1 MPPIWWYKSLQKL
14 ILDKKNIQN
23 QKNVFVNFFF
33 LVSIFAK
40 HWYNEEKKRKLL
52 PAEIEKKNRKNKQTR
67 KDIKIQIKKW
77 KQKKIVVLE
86 VERRRKKNDKMA
98 VTFVNLT
105 SLNSL
110 IS

>member
-1 MPPIWWYKSLQKL
+1 M
-14 ILDKKNIQN
+14 KK
-23 QKNVFVNFFF
+23 
-33 LVSIFAK
+33 
-40 HWYNEEKKRKLL
+40 KKRKLL
-52 PAEIEKKNRKNKQTR
+52 PAEIEKKTEKTNKLER
-67 KDIKIQIKKW
+67 ILKFRLRNEKE
-77 KQKKIVVLE
+77 KKIVVLE

>member
-1 MPPIWWYKSLQKL
+1 MKKKTEKTNKL
-14 ILDKKNIQN
+14 ERILK
-23 QKNVFVNFFF
+23 FR
-33 LVSIFAK
+33 LR
-40 HWYNEEKKRKLL
+40 NEKE
-52 PAEIEKKNRKNKQTR
+52 
-67 KDIKIQIKKW
+67 
-77 KQKKIVVLE
+77 KKIVVLE

>member
-1 MPPIWWYKSLQKL
+1 MSKPMPPIWWYKSLQKL

-52 PAEIEKKNRKNKQTR
+52 PAEIEKKTEKTNKLER
-67 KDIKIQIKKW
+67 ILKFRLRNENKK
-77 KQKKIVVLE
+77 K
-86 VERRRKKNDKMA
+86 
-98 VTFVNLT
+98 
-105 SLNSL
+105 S
-110 IS
+110 

>member
-1 MPPIWWYKSLQKL
+1 MSKPMPPIWWYKSLQKL

-40 HWYNEEKKRKLL
+40 HWYNEE
-52 PAEIEKKNRKNKQTR
+52 EKKENNYQQRLKKTEKNKTR

-77 KQKKIVVLE
+77 KQKK
-86 VERRRKKNDKMA
+86 
-98 VTFVNLT
+98 
-105 SLNSL
+105 S
-110 IS
+110 